1 MKNLELA
8 ATMIELVAEH
18 TLLTPADLDMDGLTA
33 DITRVEQST
42 DPVTIRYMDPATF
55 GQYVIKHYRG
65 RVAA

>member
-18 TLLTPADLDMDGLTA
+18 TLLTPADLDMEGLTA
-33 DITRVEQST
+33 DITRVEQTT

-55 GQYVIKHYRG
+55 GQYVIKHWRSKQ
-65 RVAA
+65 AA